1 MNDMQPVSRPV
12 LVLVAGELLAAMYL
26 ITTRPARTFQ
36 REKRV
41 DLINALSVD
50 VEDYFQVSAF
60 ERHIAR
66 EQWDHLPRRVES
78 NTDRLLALFAECN
91 ARATFF
97 VLGWVAQRH
106 PGLVR
111 RITETGHEL
120 ASHGYSHTRVC
131 FQSREQFRHDVSDA
145 KKILEDISGMPV
157 KGYRAPTYSINKTSM
172 WAFDELENAGYCY
185 SSSVYPIHHD
195 LYGMPEAPRFPFRPT
210 QGSLLE
216 IPITTVR
223 VMGRNMPCGG
233 GGYFRLLPYEL
244 SRAAMRRVNVSD
256 GKPCI
261 FYFHPWE
268 IDPGQPRQTGISL
281 RTRFRHYVSLGRM
294 ESKLRR
300 LLQDFPWDRIDNVF
314 VSGAVGISESPPSEQ
329 RLQSAL
335 TPRVS
340 Q

>member
-1 MNDMQPVSRPV
+1 MK
-12 LVLVAGELLAAMYL
+12 LV
-26 ITTRPARTFQ
+26 
-36 REKRV
+36 
-41 DLINALSVD
+41 NALSVD

-66 EQWDHLPRRVES
+66 EQWDSLPRRVES
-78 NTDRLLALFAECN
+78 NTDQLLALFAEHN

-111 RITETGHEL
+111 RIIDGGHEL

-131 FQSREQFRHDVSDA
+131 FQSPEQFRHDVSDA
-145 KKILEDISGMPV
+145 KKILEDIAGAPV
-157 KGYRAPTYSINKTSM
+157 KGYRAPTYSINRNSL
-172 WAFDELENAGYCY
+172 WAFDMLEKAGYRY

-210 QGSLLE
+210 RGDLVE

-223 VMGRNMPCGG
+223 VLGRNIPCGG
-233 GGYFRLLPYEL
+233 GGYFRLLPYAV
-244 SRAAMRRVNVSD
+244 SRAAMQRVNVSD
-256 GKPCI
+256 GKPCV

-268 IDPGQPRQTGISL
+268 VDPGQPRQTGISL
-281 RTRFRHYVSLGRM
+281 RTRFRHYVNLGRM
-294 ESKLRR
+294 ESRLRR
-300 LLQDFPWDRIDNVF
+300 LLQDFSWDRIDNVF
-314 VSGAVGISESPPSEQ
+314 VYGTVGISEFPLSE
-329 RLQSAL
+329 RYLQSTL